1 MAGTIYSVTI
11 PTINWMFSLLKSG
24 YLYNNKRNGGDS
36 MNNKDHGTED
46 KLKGIGNKVKG
57 SVKDTV
63 GDLTDNTKMQ
73 AEGKWDK
80 AKGAT
85 QEKIGKAKEHFS
97 DDEAHPG
104 K

>member
-1 MAGTIYSVTI
+1 MS
-11 PTINWMFSLLKSG
+11 
-24 YLYNNKRNGGDS
+24 
-36 MNNKDHGTED
+36 NKDHGAED
-46 KLKGIGNKVKG
+46 KLKAMGNKVKG

-85 QEKIGKAKEHFS
+85 QEKIGEAKEHFS
-97 DDEAHPG
+97 DDEAHRE